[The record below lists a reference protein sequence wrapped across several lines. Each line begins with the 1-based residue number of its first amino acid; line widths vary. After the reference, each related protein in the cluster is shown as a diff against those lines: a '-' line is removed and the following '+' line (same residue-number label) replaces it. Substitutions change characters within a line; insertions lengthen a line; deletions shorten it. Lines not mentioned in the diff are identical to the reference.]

1 MAKKMIIK
9 GVGTMMAKV
18 YDRAGNGAEVI
29 TLGTLQDLRITMST
43 EIDDIF
49 GGDSMFAI
57 DTLVRNKAIEITATD
72 AKFDLDAVRLMM
84 GSTVSE
90 QVNSYVWVIGE
101 QQTLVTGNNGST
113 LVAVCPLEFG
123 GNGVEGNTI
132 YRDPGFVV
140 RTKISNKLYKE
151 VRFESDKAPG
161 EGQFMYDNTGGKL
174 YFAHDMVGED
184 VVVNYRREELVD
196 IADLLIDEIPFPVHV
211 IHHGSF
217 LQKDNT
223 YAGIETELFCCR
235 AQGQFSINAARATA
249 SASEVSL
256 KVIDPER
263 ADGRIGTIKRYQS
276 NRRV

>member
-18 YDRAGNGAEVI
+18 YDRAGSGAEVI

-84 GSTVSE
+84 GSTVKE
-90 QVNSYVWVIGE
+90 QIESYVWVIGE
-101 QQTLVTGNNGST
+101 QHTLVEATNGT
-113 LVAVCPLEFG
+113 KPVAVCTLEFG
-123 GNGVEGNTI
+123 GNNNTI
-132 YRDPGFVV
+132 YHDPGFVV
-140 RTKISNKLYKE
+140 RTKISNKLYQE
-151 VRFESDKAPG
+151 VPFEFDKTLSQ
-161 EGQFMYDNTGGKL
+161 GQFMYDATEGKL
-174 YFAHDMVGED
+174 YFASSMADED
-184 VVVNYRREELVD
+184 VVINYKREEVVD

-276 NRRV
+276 TRRV

>member
-29 TLGTLQDLRITMST
+29 TLGTLQDLRITMNT

-49 GGDSMFAI
+49 GGDGMFAI

-90 QVNSYVWVIGE
+90 QIDSYVWVIGE
-101 QQTLVTGNNGST
+101 QQTLVEGTNGT
-113 LVAVCPLEFG
+113 EPVAVCPLEFG
-123 GNGVEGNTI
+123 GNDVEENTI
-132 YRDPGFVV
+132 YYDPGFVV

-151 VRFESDKAPG
+151 VPFESDKTPG
-161 EGQFMYDNTGGKL
+161 VGQFMYDKTEGKL
-174 YFAHDMVGED
+174 YFAPDMVGED
-184 VVVNYRREELVD
+184 VVVNYRRKEVVD

-256 KVIDPER
+256 RVIDPER

-276 NRRV
+276 TRRV

>member
-1 MAKKMIIK
+1 MIIK

-18 YDRAGNGAEVI
+18 YDRAGKGAEVI

-101 QQTLVTGNNGST
+101 QQTLVAGKNGST
-113 LVAVCPLEFG
+113 SVAVCPLEFG
-123 GNGVEGNTI
+123 GNDVDANTNTI
-132 YRDPGFVV
+132 YHDPGFVV

-151 VRFESDKAPG
+151 VPFESDKAPG
-161 EGQFMYDNTGGKL
+161 EGQFMYDNTEGKL
-174 YFAHDMVGED
+174 YFADGMVDED
-184 VVVNYRREELVD
+184 VVVNYRREERVD

-263 ADGRIGTIKRYQS
+263 ADNRIGTIKRYQS
-276 NRRV
+276 DRRV

>member
-49 GGDSMFAI
+49 GGDGMFAI

-90 QVNSYVWVIGE
+90 QIDSYVWVIGE
-101 QQTLVTGNNGST
+101 QQTLVAGTNATES
-113 LVAVCPLEFG
+113 VAVCPLEFG
-123 GNGVEGNTI
+123 GNDV
-132 YRDPGFVV
+132 YYDPGFVV

-151 VRFESDKAPG
+151 VPFESDKAPG
-161 EGQFMYDNTGGKL
+161 VGQFMYNNSEGKL
-174 YFAHDMVGED
+174 YFAPDMVGED
-184 VVVNYRREELVD
+184 VVVNYRRKEVVD

-263 ADGRIGTIKRYQS
+263 SDGRIGTIKRYQS
-276 NRRV
+276 TRRV